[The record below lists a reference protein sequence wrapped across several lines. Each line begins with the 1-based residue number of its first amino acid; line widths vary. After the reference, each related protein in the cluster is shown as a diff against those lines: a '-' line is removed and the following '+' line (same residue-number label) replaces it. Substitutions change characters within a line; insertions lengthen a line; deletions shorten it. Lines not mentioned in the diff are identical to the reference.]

1 MHSLLHF
8 IATPRSLAASTKK
21 MVSAASFSVGNIM
34 NPPKPK
40 PLPLKQRT
48 SSVDQ
53 RRDFNMQTWVSVI
66 GLLKLREFVITV
78 DHFSIWRRHL
88 AWAVENGKDLREY
101 MTQRYASSMVFMS
114 LLLATEL
121 NVLFNSARVTTN
133 VRDALMHEAY
143 RDIHFWAGIA
153 VIISA
158 ILTLLSLISIFTAWT
173 STYTNNAIELRL
185 ETVCFGLNFTCT
197 HYSR

>member
-1 MHSLLHF
+1 
-8 IATPRSLAASTKK
+8 
-21 MVSAASFSVGNIM
+21 MVSAASFSVGHSK
-34 NPPKPK
+34 PPKPK

-53 RRDFNMQTWVSVI
+53 RRDFNTQTWVSVI

-133 VRDALMHEAY
+133 VRDALMQEAY
-143 RDIHFWAGIA
+143 LDIHFWAGIA

-173 STYTNNAIELRL
+173 STYTNRVIEPRSESVL
-185 ETVCFGLNFTCT
+185 VSG
-197 HYSR
+197 